1 MSKVFK
7 VKNIQELEGENMGLC
22 IDFGCDSEDDDWERK
37 EIEKEDEEIRDFVK
51 GHPMPSPDDEEGKK
65 MEESNWQ
72 DERSRRIKWNDNI
85 FIRKI

>member
-37 EIEKEDEEIRDFVK
+37 EIEKEDEEIYVCKVCCNEKDV
-51 GHPMPSPDDEEGKK
+51 
-65 MEESNWQ
+65 
-72 DERSRRIKWNDNI
+72 
-85 FIRKI
+85 